1 MPTNTIFKSYA
12 TAYTPCPYDLDAY
25 NSTEDFKIWYESLPV
40 IAVGNPYDRI
50 NSRCYNA
57 TPNHRHSLG
66 RRRLQDLQKI
76 VTIPQLRKRN
86 PSMLCHLCYCFARL
100 AGQKA
105 HKAWLTV
112 KQFNKRIGHP
122 FTEERLKNIV
132 SSAETAASSKG
143 KLMYNYSNKTLV
155 CLLGLEPYEAVLGLK
170 TIMSAA
176 ETKRR
181 VNERRRKRYA
191 WRNSKNKS
199 AAVKKRRY
207 GLFLRLLKGR
217 AIVESFRQSYMK
229 RHCVKEST
237 FYADLQRCRALLAVV
252 RKSKKY
258 PTEKVGISSAPPK
271 NNKGFKAFLALIC
284 VYVKRRRRC

>member
-25 NSTEDFKIWYESLPV
+25 NSTENFKIWYESLPV
-40 IAVGNPYDRI
+40 IAAGNPYERV

-57 TPNHRHSLG
+57 NPNHRHSLG

-86 PSMLCHLCYCFARL
+86 PAMLCHLCYCFARL

-105 HKAWLTV
+105 QMAGQTV
-112 KQFNKRIGHP
+112 KRFNRLMGNP
-122 FTEERLKNIV
+122 FTEERLEHIV

-155 CLLGLEPYEAVLGLK
+155 CLLGLEPYEEALGLK
-170 TIMSAA
+170 TIMSSIEA
-176 ETKRR
+176 KRR

-191 WRNSKNKS
+191 RQKSKCKS
-199 AAVKKRRY
+199 QQVKKRRY
-207 GLFLRLLKGR
+207 SMFLRLLNVR
-217 AIVESFRQSYMK
+217 AVGESFKQSYMHK
-229 RHCVKEST
+229 HNVKEST
-237 FYADLQRCRALLAVV
+237 FYADLQRCRALLAIA
-252 RKSKKY
+252 RKSKKHL
-258 PTEKVGISSAPPK
+258 TEKVGVSSVPK
-271 NNKGFKAFLALIC
+271 IINKVFKTFIALVC
-284 VYVKRRRRC
+284 AYVKRRRRC